1 MYSLANRL
9 KSFTTMQSTA
19 PDLHRPSMRLTSG
32 RSKLDPLN
40 PSSTNSST
48 GWQASSGSPSTNDR
62 SMARWLAMELLT
74 APSPSRSP
82 SALESLMYSA
92 IMRASPLWRAPCR
105 ASRRT

>member
-1 MYSLANRL
+1 MYSLAKRL
-9 KSFTTMQSTA
+9 KSFTIMQETRPS
-19 PDLHRPSMRLTSG
+19 LHRASMRWTSG

-48 GWQASSGSPSTNDR
+48 GWQASPGSRSTKER
-62 SMARWLAMELLT
+62 SIARWLAMELLT

-92 IMRASPLWRAPCR
+92 IMRASAL
-105 ASRRT
+105 